1 MYDRTVFPEMNTNS
15 KTHPNNIGH
24 DDSPGCFR
32 CHDGNMK
39 ATNGDQV
46 IPNDCD
52 TCHVILV
59 DGSPGEPDLG
69 QLVLVPATARA
80 PAPSEAKP

>member
-1 MYDRTVFPEMNTNS
+1 MNTSS

-24 DDSPGCFR
+24 DDSPGCYR

-39 ATNGDQV
+39 ASKGDQV

-52 TCHVILV
+52 TCHAILV
-59 DGSPGEPDLG
+59 DGSPSEPDLG
-69 QLVLVPATARA
+69 QLVLA
-80 PAPSEAKP
+80 PAPAPAPAEAKP